1 MKILLIVIVVFL
13 IYFFVFRKK
22 NNSTELEISTSTQ
35 SNERADKV
43 LSLEG
48 KEDVSSLL
56 EIKNANLENDGE
68 ETEKEYFANQTYD
81 WIITI
86 EANKNDNFE
95 RTELDNLFSNEWRK
109 SVNYPTI
116 YCIPKNSNNWTYF
129 QAGDNNENQFK
140 KIALSWKLY
149 DATEE
154 PPLVF
159 NDELLEDINEKVN
172 TQIKKIKFKSVE
184 YNYTTNEASNK
195 SNSLAKF
202 IQENNQWSIIVLK
215 ADKKFKGKKIWDVMM
230 SIGLKWGDM
239 DLFHWNNS
247 DLNIGDDYFL
257 SVWTST
263 QPGYFLP
270 EEIAKGNVKTN
281 DLIFGFSIPRSLSPN
296 EVFEVMLKI
305 SEYAQN
311 RLGGTFV
318 DLNGNA
324 FDKEKEK
331 DKIKKIIENLE
342 MEKIKTGIGDAMYL
356 FQ

>member
-1 MKILLIVIVVFL
+1 MKILIIVIVVFL
-13 IYFFVFRKK
+13 IYFFVFKKK
-22 NNSTELEISTSTQ
+22 NNSTELEISTASQ
-35 SNERADKV
+35 SNERANKV

-48 KEDVSSLL
+48 KEDVSNLL
-56 EIKNANLENDGE
+56 KIKKPNAKKREKETEIK
-68 ETEKEYFANQTYD
+68 YFANQKYD

-86 EANKNDNFE
+86 EANENDNFE
-95 RTELDNLFSNEWRK
+95 RTEIDNLFNNEWRK

-129 QAGDNNENQFK
+129 LAGDNNENQFK

-149 DATEE
+149 DVIEE

-159 NDELLEDINEKVN
+159 SNELLQKINKKVN
-172 TQIKKIKFKSVE
+172 TQIEKIKFKTIE
-184 YNYTTNEASNK
+184 YNYTESEASNK
-195 SNSLAKF
+195 SNSLSKL

-215 ADKKFKGKKIWDVMM
+215 ADKKFNGKEIWDVMM

-239 DLFHWNNS
+239 DLFHWNNPNI
-247 DLNIGDDYFL
+247 DIGDDYFL

-263 QPGYFLP
+263 EPGYFFP
-270 EEIAKGNVKTN
+270 EEIAKGKVKTE
-281 DLIFGFSIPRSLSPN
+281 DLIFGFSIPRSLSAN
-296 EVFEVMLKI
+296 EVFEVMLKT

-318 DLNGNA
+318 DMNGNT
-324 FDKEKEK
+324 FDKEKERERINK
-331 DKIKKIIENLE
+331 VIGNLE
-342 MEKIKTGIGDAMYL
+342 KENIKTGIGDAMYL